1 MSIFGTRD
9 SGTKIVATDLLLNF
23 DAAELR
29 SYTSGSTV
37 WNSLIPPNVSG
48 SLINGP
54 TFSTAG
60 GGTIVFDGTNDRV
73 DITQNLANFTGGIT
87 LEAWVYAT
95 NTTDFARILELGNG
109 NRTNNIGFFRI
120 NANNF
125 LGVFMQYPDGVNS
138 TLDIG
143 VNNVYQ
149 LNTWHNLAFTANG
162 TNWRL
167 FKNGSQVATQT
178 QSYLPTN
185 TTRAINTIGST
196 SGAYREF
203 FGGNIPIVRVYNRA
217 LSATELLQNFNAL
230 RVRFG
235 I

>member
-1 MSIFGTRD
+1 MSILGIRD
-9 SGTKIVATDLLLNF
+9 SGTKIVTNGLLVHF
-23 DAAELR
+23 DAAQLI
-29 SYTSGSTV
+29 SYPGTGTV
-37 WNSLIPPNVSG
+37 WSDLSGNKTTG
-48 SLINGP
+48 SLVNGP
-54 TFSTAG
+54 TFSTTN

-73 DITQNLANFTGGIT
+73 DITRNLANFTGGMT

-95 NTTDFARILELGNG
+95 NTTDFARIMELGNG
-109 NRTNNIGFFRI
+109 IRTNNIGFYRV

-125 LGVFMQYPDGVNS
+125 LGVFMQFPDNVNAS
-138 TLDIG
+138 LDIG

-149 LNTWHNLAFTANG
+149 INTWHNFAFTADG

-167 FKNGSQVATQT
+167 FKNGSQVAIAT

-185 TTRAINTIGST
+185 TTRAVNTIGST

-203 FGGNIPIVRVYNRA
+203 FKGDIPIARIYNRA
-217 LSATELLQNFNAL
+217 LSATELLQNFNAQ
-230 RVRFG
+230 RVRFR